1 MLPEES
7 QQELMEE
14 FRHQVTAT
22 ENFLGTL
29 EQLSIEVEHDFGSGL
44 YRRKATAPKDSVV
57 ISMVHKHDNFA
68 FIMTG
73 DVTIVSEN
81 GAVRLKA
88 PQAFLTKAGTKRM
101 IVAHEESVWYTV
113 HALPDNLTDS
123 SSIDDIEDYLA
134 CGTLVEYDKYLL
146 TTPTGV

>member
-1 MLPEES
+1 MLPEET
-7 QQELMEE
+7 QRALLEE

-29 EQLSIEVEHDFGSGL
+29 EQLSIEVEHDFGFGL

-81 GAVRLKA
+81 GPIRLKA

-101 IVAHEESVWYTV
+101 IIAHEESVWYTV
-113 HALPDNLTDS
+113 HALPSHLDAE

-134 CGTLVEYDKYLL
+134 CDTLAEYDAYLL
-146 TTPTGV
+146 VGSV